1 MDEDENAD
9 PLDALGLN
17 KLFSEFKEKYVQSG
31 FEADGIST
39 EFGKCVRQVLWRL
52 ATEGCN
58 TVNKSITVR

>member
-1 MDEDENAD
+1 MDEDENTD

-39 EFGKCVRQVLWRL
+39 EFGQCCGVLRL
-52 ATEGCN
+52 KDATLLM
-58 TVNKSITVR
+58 KSITGR